1 MPQGSFNRRKF
12 LKHSLAGMALIGG
25 ALVLGGCNQA
35 TGNGLQIVLYPDPR
49 LRMLAEPVK
58 VVDQTIRSVA
68 KNMAAL
74 LVRRSQ
80 WDFFT
85 IGALHP
91 GLAAPQIGLSKRLI
105 VCGIHGELQTL
116 INPEIVA
123 RKGRYISEEKCLSLP
138 SSSAAMVQR
147 SRLIKI
153 NYRDLNDEK
162 ISLELRGRYAALV
175 EHEID
180 HLNGVLYT
188 DY

>member
-1 MPQGSFNRRKF
+1 MNRREF
-12 LKHSLAGMALIGG
+12 LKHSVAGMALIGG
-25 ALVLGGCNQA
+25 ALVVGGCNQA
-35 TGNGLQIVLYPDPR
+35 TGKGLQIVVYPDPR
-49 LRMLAEPVK
+49 LRMVADPVRG
-58 VVDQTIRSVA
+58 VDQTIRTVA

-80 WDFFT
+80 RDFFT

-91 GLAAPQIGLSKRLI
+91 GLAAPQVGLPKRLI

-123 RKGRYISEEKCLSLP
+123 RKGIYTSEEKCLSLP
-138 SSSAAMVQR
+138 SSPAAMVQR
-147 SRLIKI
+147 SESINI

-180 HLNGVLYT
+180 HLNGVLYI